1 MSLKTI
7 TAVWLAT
14 LLTMVVFGQVSLA
27 QAPIGDA
34 ASPSVQIASDA
45 ISPSP
50 SNSDLAVP
58 ENRWEQVLLSAE
70 DYIASGQSI
79 KSQTELYKELLDD
92 VLAAARSLREA
103 SASAMGEA
111 EALLDALGPSPDVE
125 KNEAEPEEVADQR
138 QQYQAELDR
147 LTSAIARAEVAIVR
161 IEALKTGLAGPAL
174 EQLANQLN
182 QRTTDPWSVNSLG
195 RGVKEFALSIGH
207 VLAAPASWR
216 ASLEPAEWRDL
227 ADRRLPVFLAGLV
240 ATALISLLLRGML
253 KRRYGYAMGA
263 RGMTKA
269 RRLGAAVVRMVA
281 DGLMPALLLILIFI
295 WSRDVLAGHGS
306 PICSL

>member
-1 MSLKTI
+1 M
-7 TAVWLAT
+7 
-14 LLTMVVFGQVSLA
+14 
-27 QAPIGDA
+27 
-34 ASPSVQIASDA
+34 
-45 ISPSP
+45 
-50 SNSDLAVP
+50 
-58 ENRWEQVLLSAE
+58 
-70 DYIASGQSI
+70 
-79 KSQTELYKELLDD
+79 
-92 VLAAARSLREA
+92 
-103 SASAMGEA
+103 
-111 EALLDALGPSPDVE
+111 
-125 KNEAEPEEVADQR
+125 
-138 QQYQAELDR
+138 DR

-161 IEALKTGLAGPAL
+161 IEALKTGLAGLAL

-216 ASLEPAEWRDL
+216 ASLEPAEWRVL

-263 RGMTKA
+263 HGMTKA

-281 DGLMPALLLILIFI
+281 DGLCQLY
-295 WSRDVLAGHGS
+295 
-306 PICSL
+306 C